1 MSTRQIEKS
10 SSDPAEELEN
20 VDDFMSKASSFEVTL
35 GKFQETVA
43 KYKFMEFNY
52 MNRKKGLETRIPEI
66 KKTLTVVEFLISMQ
80 DSDESIETTF
90 ELNDT
95 LWAAAKVKSTKTV
108 YLWLGANVM
117 LEYELQEAKELLET
131 KLSTAQSTL
140 DFVIEDLEFMR
151 EQITTMEVS
160 ILLYIKISD
169 KKYYIAFA
177 VLLFLNSR
185 FFFTDIARVY
195 NWDVKRR
202 RHSKTDQSEE
212 KS

>member
-10 SSDPAEELEN
+10 SSDSSEEVVTNPRGIPKVQFVEN
-20 VDDFMSKASSFEVTL
+20 VEEYMSKTSSTIEVTL

-43 KYKFMEFNY
+43 KYKFMELNY
-52 MNRKKGLETRIPEI
+52 TNRKKGLELKIPEI
-66 KKTLTVVEFLISMQ
+66 KKTLTVVEFLISTQ

-95 LWAAAKVKSTKTV
+95 LWAAAKIKSTKTV

-131 KLSTAQSTL
+131 KLTTAQNTL
-140 DFVIEDLEFMR
+140 NCVVEDLEFMR
-151 EQITTMEVS
+151 EQITTMEV
-160 ILLYIKISD
+160 
-169 KKYYIAFA
+169 
-177 VLLFLNSR
+177 N
-185 FFFTDIARVY
+185 IARVY

-202 RHSKTDQSEE
+202 RVAKTTE
-212 KS
+212 KKLDMVE

>member
-1 MSTRQIEKS
+1 MSTRQLEKS
-10 SSDPAEELEN
+10 SSDPAEELVMNPRGIPKVQFVEN
-20 VDDFMSKASSFEVTL
+20 VDDFMSKASFEATL

-151 EQITTMEVS
+151 EQITTMEV
-160 ILLYIKISD
+160 
-169 KKYYIAFA
+169 
-177 VLLFLNSR
+177 N
-185 FFFTDIARVY
+185 IARVY